1 MKWSE
6 QAWQTIAP
14 LYEKIRQLPFNQEL
28 MQGSLL
34 RERFAFYISQDAV
47 YLDAFSKVLALIA
60 ARAPRTQQSLDFIR
74 FAEGAIVV
82 EQALHAGYFQQLQL
96 QDKPVASPS
105 CLLYTQYLSATA
117 TLQPV
122 EVAMAAVLPCFWIYK
137 AVGDYIYRYQQKEN
151 NPYQNWID
159 TYAGESFGIT
169 VQKAIDI
176 CDEAAAACTAAQQQ
190 QMTAAFVMA
199 SRMEWMFWNSAWQ
212 LEQWPV

>member
-14 LYEKIRQLPFNQEL
+14 IYEKILQLPFNQEL
-28 MQGSLL
+28 MSGSLQHS
-34 RERFAFYISQDAV
+34 RFAFYIGQDAV

-82 EQALHAGYFQQLQL
+82 EQALHAGFFKQLQL
-96 QDKPVASPS
+96 LEKPVASPS
-105 CLLYTQYLSATA
+105 CLLYTQYLYATA
-117 TLQPV
+117 AMQPV

-137 AVGDYIYRYQQKEN
+137 AVGDYIYSHQQREN
-151 NPYQNWID
+151 NPYQEWIN
-159 TYAGESFGIT
+159 TYAGESFGVT
-169 VQKAIDI
+169 VQKAIAI
-176 CDEAAAACTAAQQQ
+176 CDEVAAECTTLQQQ
-190 QMTAAFVMA
+190 QMTEAFVMA

-212 LEQWPV
+212 MEQWPV